1 MGRRHAG
8 LTRRT
13 ALIGGL
19 AASLAA
25 CGEVRKDDPA
35 PSAPSASQQ
44 IGAATADA
52 RRLLAEAEDAL
63 SSEFGPLTWE
73 DGDPERAAVADGA
86 CRYASAT
93 RRCDAYLGAER
104 GDPASIAGALAPVL
118 ERNGWPPLPTPD
130 GDPGGWLTATSSR
143 GGLAFTFRSKG
154 SAELSVSG
162 VVAGNPCTVPG
173 ASDGG

>member
-73 DGDPERAAVADGA
+73 DGDSERAAVADGA

-118 ERNGWPPLPTPD
+118 ERNGWPPRELVAVSQP
-130 GDPGGWLTATSSR
+130 PGSPSGVGS